1 MANHAT
7 YKRQNGDLVTLKLTA
22 GRAVEL
28 EDRLGYGINEGVG
41 KLDNLKVSVEF
52 LTAAITEGTYNER
65 KETAI
70 AIFDEMVEDGK
81 NFNDYEFLIMDMLVA
96 AGFLRGEVVDLQKMT
111 DRKMKEKASEVLLKA
126 SNTSS
131 PEQSPQE

>member
-1 MANHAT
+1 MANHVT
-7 YKRQNGDLVTLKLTA
+7 YKRGNGDLVTLRLTA
-22 GRAVEL
+22 GRAIDL

-41 KLDNLKVSVEF
+41 KLDILKVSVEF
-52 LTAAITEGTYNER
+52 LTAAITEGSYSER

-70 AIFDEMVEDGK
+70 AICDEMVADGK
-81 NFNDYEFLIMDMLVA
+81 DFNDYEFLVMDMLVA
-96 AGFLRGEVVDLQKMT
+96 AGFLRGEVVELQKMT
-111 DRKMKEKASEVLLKA
+111 DRKMKEKTSEVLLNT